1 MLHQRL
7 PRFNQLSLQSCRSN
21 QVQVSIIKSA
31 CSPRLA
37 HPSLHRSIISGR
49 GSEATLH
56 QAPLIFPGSTLTAE
70 TTYSYSDI
78 ASPPHSIH
86 TVRNLRLG
94 RVQVQE
100 RLVHPSIHPN
110 THSGRPRSPLSPPL
124 IHKINNNITHLSS
137 AQVGSISSSFTVP
150 GLVGLD
156 FPTPLAGDTF
166 TFTFTFAIHVFQP
179 SQFIITIPN
188 HSLIVD

>member
-1 MLHQRL
+1 MHPYIPTFPYPPTRQIL
-7 PRFNQLSLQSCRSN
+7 PNFHPLSFMVKLKCCINDFQDSTNSASSPVEAIKHRY
-21 QVQVSIIKSA
+21 QVSGIHHPSSKSA

-37 HPSLHRSIISGR
+37 HPSPLHRSIISGR

-86 TVRNLRLG
+86 TVRNLCLG

-110 THSGRPRSPLSPPL
+110 THSGRPRSPLPPL
-124 IHKINNNITHLSS
+124 N
-137 AQVGSISSSFTVP
+137 P
-150 GLVGLD
+150 
-156 FPTPLAGDTF
+156 
-166 TFTFTFAIHVFQP
+166 
-179 SQFIITIPN
+179 
-188 HSLIVD
+188 